1 MLGPQSGAQ
10 GATGVWKDGAG
21 PGRGPGVAEGRVD
34 RAPLLA
40 ETRTRRTALEVA
52 LGVRWGGD
60 QAVEGRLGTEAGQ
73 RHHCAPWSRS
83 LVFT

>member
-1 MLGPQSGAQ
+1 M
-10 GATGVWKDGAG
+10 
-21 PGRGPGVAEGRVD
+21 AEGRAD
-34 RAPLLA
+34 GAPSVA

-60 QAVEGRLGTEAGQ
+60 QAMEGRLGTEAGQ
-73 RHHCAPWSRS
+73 RHHCAPWSQS